1 MAAPL
6 DFDVTGARNAGFSD
20 AAIADYLATKVGF
33 DVSGARKAG
42 FADADIIGHLV
53 PPPKAAEAEPAPAL
67 ENEQQGKSGT
77 LGGIAKAVGQTLA
90 TTPGKLTSAGG
101 ALTESAGTAIQGM
114 VKDAQAFTRRQLDVM
129 DRIDAG
135 QRVKPTDD
143 PMGYADADP
152 QQRQDMRAKL
162 EADVAVM
169 RPAKE
174 TGLGQVGESAKE
186 VGREV
191 SAAGGRATKW
201 AEEAIPLTKEEQD
214 RFSVRA
220 AQTIAGF
227 VPYLLAGA
235 AGGVPGMVAY
245 GGVEAFGRNYEEAK
259 KAGASDEDAAGA
271 AAISGLVQ
279 GGLNAVPMHKA
290 LTVMD
295 RIPRAFKGEFVS
307 VATETA
313 KSSGTLLTFSQI
325 STLADNVIARG
336 NHDPNR
342 PVTQGLGEHLGET
355 ALAGAFLPAGG
366 AALKAAA
373 KRILPAERTQP
384 HSTQDVG
391 RKVMD
396 AGNVDDAINMA
407 REVVDRAEQKDA
419 YLREVFGSVDR
430 ATVERAEDGSYYF
443 RNDEGQVGRLQV
455 WDGTQRE
462 GTIAAALVDAQRD
475 AYGKMGIDIIYYEGN
490 QAVPDGVVLTS
501 RHKDTIFLSSDPSRN
516 AAQVAAHE
524 VGHLV
529 ENTTVPGGPNLGAIF
544 RQQVAEKANAEG
556 WAHAENLFG
565 ETAPRREAYPE
576 GPEGDRQHAAARKE
590 HLTNELAAE
599 TLAELPKFREFL
611 PDIIAGIEARY
622 GFEAARSVVKQLI
635 TGIRQS
641 MERLREFFFSDEGRA
656 EAEYRLPPT
665 EAQKWFNDFAA
676 LRDTAVKIY
685 VERLATQAEKENAAL
700 VAMRDR
706 ANQERSRAA
715 GERLD
720 ELTRTTDRVRTA
732 PPLTAAG
739 RVLQAPETIRVQGL
753 EGQLP
758 EGRASDRDLE
768 QFAREVSPNSFR
780 QLDAVDE
787 KLKALEGRVA
797 AIHREAEQ
805 IGLGDLADANT
816 TARLRAIEE
825 QLARPGLRRAERQR
839 LEREQDIILET
850 IEPEL
855 GRELAPTRREFFP
868 EHADALKKIE
878 EERAALMHERSQA
891 SAEAQRAIDFLRGK
905 LDALNVGKLG
915 EGQETSSRP
924 AEAGPEPVKEPAPV
938 EPLAI
943 AAESP
948 RVEGPQFSPRLR
960 PRAWV
965 EFARKVADATI
976 GRLLPNTAL
985 TLGRTSEALRL
996 AGAPDLPLVMLVRTV
1011 LKAARDKHVVP
1022 QAVLERLPDLLERPT
1037 AVFDSAT
1044 ERDALVALLDA
1055 KDRNGDPIIAAVH
1068 LAGDHI
1074 VVNRVAS
1081 VYGKFRSTAWLK
1093 EQVLAGRLRYIDREK
1108 SRGLSATAL
1117 SSGSAGAASGVQFP
1131 RGDSLRGDASPGSG
1145 RKIFTEAD
1153 LVKATPDPSVGSNE
1167 ASSRPASS
1175 AGEIIGGDDLSV
1187 VPINPSSKPQLS
1199 PRVTG
1204 ENRAR
1209 DYTPEQR
1216 QAFGNVGRTVEAVG
1230 LRRILA
1236 DFRQDLGKKLVRE
1249 TLDPYVGIRD
1259 RDPEGHAIPGTTG
1272 RPVDT
1277 LLPEP
1282 ASASG
1287 DVVPF
1292 QPRTAE
1298 TPLAPAEPLAIAV
1311 EGPRLEGPQFSSRV
1325 EPVARVAADEFAP
1338 ETADI
1343 KVLREASL
1351 GFYRTALQ
1359 ARSIVSPDLGPIS
1372 FAGRGLGDMKY
1383 ASANPDKLRLVAALP
1398 DILRKG
1404 RLIKSEPERKG
1415 KANVVAYHTIAAPV
1429 QIGERMMNV
1438 EVVVEQRN
1446 DGKIYY
1452 SHFVGKDEAS
1462 LRVAS
1467 SPGTKTGTGQSGEAP
1482 GVTKPEG
1489 PVGDDPYIVPIDPSR
1504 KPQFSPRQYGI
1515 PADAPTITT
1524 FKSDEGIKAHRDY
1537 KAAKSG
1543 DRAAAARLVSGLVR
1557 PAQVETALAKF
1568 GPDTLYVPVVAE
1580 EATGHNAI
1588 PEFLARYYAEATGAD
1603 VARGIRQT
1611 VRAFHTGA
1619 DAMGRL
1625 IARPEFEGPVEHGR
1639 SYVIVDDVSVLGGT
1653 LAELANHIQAGGGRI
1668 AGVVTLVNASRS
1680 GQYAPRRGHLALI
1693 ERRFGNEIREAFGV
1707 EPGALTADEV
1717 QYLVNFKDADALRAR
1732 RANAESERERR
1743 LREKGVLPSE
1753 TQAEVRARGV
1763 EPDDKPQFSPR
1774 QDRRAPGFYSAL
1786 TRAVENLKVEEMVPD
1801 QWRRTIQNLQ
1811 GVKAAELK
1819 WVGLDDWL
1827 VRRAKRPSN
1836 GKPSSE
1842 KPITKQEILDF
1853 LQAHEIQVLEIEKR
1867 GGSSTW
1873 NIGRFRLSGGKGYR
1887 ELLLLMPERANDK
1900 PYKSDHWTENN
1911 VLAHVRFDQRTG
1923 SHGERILHLAEVQSD
1938 WHQEGRHQGYRWRTI
1953 GEIDRERAAVEAKF
1967 LRREPGLDMN
1977 NSSEIQSALS
1987 RSPDL
1992 WTRLLELQKER
2003 RKLPHSPFEKAWPEL
2018 TMKRVIGYAAEHGY
2032 DRVTWETGATIVK
2045 RYHRRGKLGEIH
2057 HWSDVDG
2064 GIHTVAFDRRG
2075 FIILEPRV
2083 VEPPDRIA
2091 KLSRMYGRDLAER
2104 ISREEGMDSE
2114 KYEGASV
2121 IPGDGRLIGG
2131 EDMFAFYDDML
2142 PNVVRKL
2149 GRRFGAEVA
2158 DSWIENRNGRRIPVH
2173 GIDITPEMRRSVM
2186 EDGFPLMSPRIDGRG
2201 RERARETVH
2210 SVAERVRLSEPAFD
2224 RRIRIV
2230 VSGSPPSDEPE
2241 RNLADEQRRVR
2252 AMYLNALKRRA
2263 AQSLSVME

>member
-1 MAAPL
+1 MPPASVWGVLKGPYAKPSRDMVANAVGDGGEGGVEIEIREGVKPAARWVDPWNIFPDPACGESLQGGDYCFERDYLSERQVRELKKTPGYIGTQIDRVIEEGPDKIKLAAPDERAGKLARAATAKGRYEVWYYYGTLSRDDHACLCQAAGKPLSRDDVPADRPQVFAIVTLINDCVIRASLNPL
-6 DFDVTGARNAGFSD
+6 DSGALPYHSVPWQRRAGHWAGIGVAEQIVTPQRIVNAATRAMLNNAG
-20 AAIADYLATKVGF
+20 K
-33 DVSGARKAG
+33 
-42 FADADIIGHLV
+42 
-53 PPPKAAEAEPAPAL
+53 
-67 ENEQQGKSGT
+67 
-77 LGGIAKAVGQTLA
+77 
-90 TTPGKLTSAGG
+90 
-101 ALTESAGTAIQGM
+101 SAGT
-114 VKDAQAFTRRQLDVM
+114 
-129 DRIDAG
+129 
-135 QRVKPTDD
+135 
-143 PMGYADADP
+143 
-152 QQRQDMRAKL
+152 
-162 EADVAVM
+162 
-169 RPAKE
+169 
-174 TGLGQVGESAKE
+174 
-186 VGREV
+186 
-191 SAAGGRATKW
+191 
-201 AEEAIPLTKEEQD
+201 
-214 RFSVRA
+214 
-220 AQTIAGF
+220 
-227 VPYLLAGA
+227 
-235 AGGVPGMVAY
+235 
-245 GGVEAFGRNYEEAK
+245 
-259 KAGASDEDAAGA
+259 
-271 AAISGLVQ
+271 
-279 GGLNAVPMHKA
+279 
-290 LTVMD
+290 
-295 RIPRAFKGEFVS
+295 
-307 VATETA
+307 
-313 KSSGTLLTFSQI
+313 QI
-325 STLADNVIARG
+325 
-336 NHDPNR
+336 
-342 PVTQGLGEHLGET
+342 
-355 ALAGAFLPAGG
+355 
-366 AALKAAA
+366 
-373 KRILPAERTQP
+373 
-384 HSTQDVG
+384 
-391 RKVMD
+391 
-396 AGNVDDAINMA
+396 
-407 REVVDRAEQKDA
+407 VVDRDA
-419 YLREVFGSVDR
+419 IVP
-430 ATVERAEDGSYYF
+430 ADGSWTITP
-443 RNDEGQVGRLQV
+443 DKV
-455 WDGTQRE
+455 W
-462 GTIAAALVDAQRD
+462 
-475 AYGKMGIDIIYYEGN
+475 YK
-490 QAVPDGVVLTS
+490 S
-501 RHKDTIFLSSDPSRN
+501 
-516 AAQVAAHE
+516 
-524 VGHLV
+524 
-529 ENTTVPGGPNLGAIF
+529 
-544 RQQVAEKANAEG
+544 
-556 WAHAENLFG
+556 G
-565 ETAPRREAYPE
+565 ET
-576 GPEGDRQHAAARKE
+576 
-590 HLTNELAAE
+590 
-599 TLAELPKFREFL
+599 TLNVSQA
-611 PDIIAGIEARY
+611 
-622 GFEAARSVVKQLI
+622 
-635 TGIRQS
+635 
-641 MERLREFFFSDEGRA
+641 
-656 EAEYRLPPT
+656 
-665 EAQKWFNDFAA
+665 FAA
-676 LRDTAVKIY
+676 LPI
-685 VERLATQAEKENAAL
+685 
-700 VAMRDR
+700 
-706 ANQERSRAA
+706 
-715 GERLD
+715 
-720 ELTRTTDRVRTA
+720 
-732 PPLTAAG
+732 
-739 RVLQAPETIRVQGL
+739 
-753 EGQLP
+753 
-758 EGRASDRDLE
+758 
-768 QFAREVSPNSFR
+768 
-780 QLDAVDE
+780 
-787 KLKALEGRVA
+787 
-797 AIHREAEQ
+797 
-805 IGLGDLADANT
+805 
-816 TARLRAIEE
+816 
-825 QLARPGLRRAERQR
+825 
-839 LEREQDIILET
+839 
-850 IEPEL
+850 
-855 GRELAPTRREFFP
+855 
-868 EHADALKKIE
+868 
-878 EERAALMHERSQA
+878 
-891 SAEAQRAIDFLRGK
+891 
-905 LDALNVGKLG
+905 
-915 EGQETSSRP
+915 
-924 AEAGPEPVKEPAPV
+924 
-938 EPLAI
+938 
-943 AAESP
+943 
-948 RVEGPQFSPRLR
+948 
-960 PRAWV
+960 
-965 EFARKVADATI
+965 ADATI

-1022 QAVLERLPDLLERPT
+1022 QAVLERLPDPLERPT

-1044 ERDALVALLDA
+1044 QRDALVALLDA

-1175 AGEIIGGDDLSV
+1175 AGEKIGGDDLSV
-1187 VPINPSSKPQLS
+1187 APINPSSKPQLS

-1216 QAFGNVGRTVEAVG
+1216 QPFGNVGRTVEAVG

-1298 TPLAPAEPLAIAV
+1298 TPLAPAEPLAIAAEGPGV
-1311 EGPRLEGPQFSSRV
+1311 EGTQFSSRV

-1359 ARSIVSPDLGPIS
+1359 ARSIVSPDLGPIT
-1372 FAGRGLGDMKY
+1372 FAGRGLRDMKY
-1383 ASANPDKLRLVAALP
+1383 ASANPDKLRLVAALS

-1429 QIGERMMNV
+1429 QIGERMMHV

-1462 LRVAS
+1462 LRAARAPGDK
-1467 SPGTKTGTGQSGEAP
+1467 PGTDRTGEAP
-1482 GVTKPEG
+1482 VVNDGIDISNPS
-1489 PVGDDPYIVPIDPSR
+1489 DDNVNIVLVDPSR

-1557 PAQVETALAKF
+1557 PEQVETALAKF

-1786 TRAVENLKVEEMVPD
+1786 TRAVENLKVEGMSPD

-1827 VRRAKRPSN
+1827 VKRANRPSN

-1853 LQAHEIQVLEIEKR
+1853 LQAHEIQVMEIEKGDGSPIR
-1867 GGSSTW
+1867 HKDGNTLPGG
-1873 NIGRFRLSGGKGYR
+1873 RAYR
-1887 ELLLLMPERANDK
+1887 ELLLLLPERADDEPFK
-1900 PYKSDHWTENN
+1900 GEHWDEKN
-1911 VLAHVRFDQRTG
+1911 VLAHVRFDERTG
-1923 SHGERILHLAEVQSD
+1923 SRGERILHVAEVQSD
-1938 WHQEGRHQGYRWRTI
+1938 WHQKGRDESYRRRST
-1953 GEIDRERAAVEAKF
+1953 GEIDKEMDAIEAEL
-1967 LRREPGLDMN
+1967 LRRRPGLNKN
-1977 NSSEIQSALS
+1977 NSIEFQSALKAA
-1987 RSPDL
+1987 PDL
-1992 WTRLLELQKER
+1992 WRRFVELQEER
-2003 RKLPHSPFEKAWPEL
+2003 TGVPNSPFEEAWPAL
-2018 TMKRVIGYAAEHGY
+2018 AMKRVIRYAADRGY
-2032 DRVTWETGATIVK
+2032 DRVTWDDGETNTTRYDLRRELSELHYERSDDGTIV
-2045 RYHRRGKLGEIH
+2045 I
-2057 HWSDVDG
+2057 
-2064 GIHTVAFDRRG
+2064 VALDQ
-2075 FIILEPRV
+2075 
-2083 VEPPDRIA
+2083 
-2091 KLSRMYGRDLAER
+2091 
-2104 ISREEGMDSE
+2104 
-2114 KYEGASV
+2114 
-2121 IPGDGRLIGG
+2121 DGRLIFKPKTVKAARLIRVVGKKLADRVFSGDGEPSPLHPGFNVLPGEKRPVGG
-2131 EDMFAFYDDML
+2131 ERMIDFYDLEL
-2142 PNVVRKL
+2142 PNVVGKL
-2149 GRRFGAEVA
+2149 GKRFDAKVAFTEIEIGDGKRTEV
-2158 DSWIENRNGRRIPVH
+2158 R
-2173 GIDITPEMRRSVM
+2173 GIDITPEMRQRVI
-2186 EDGFPLMSPRIDGRG
+2186 EHGWPYLSPRQVADRPSQ
-2201 RERARETVH
+2201 R
-2210 SVAERVRLSEPAFD
+2210 AERNSSAAGRPLEPGMN
-2224 RRIRIV
+2224 RGIWIV
-2230 VSGSPPSDEPE
+2230 TGSLEPSDEPE
-2241 RNLADEQRRVR
+2241 RDLEDEQRRVR
-2252 AMYLNALKRRA
+2252 AMYFDALKRRA

>member
-101 ALTESAGTAIQGM
+101 ALTESAGIAIQGM

-143 PMGYADADP
+143 PMAYADADP

-169 RPAKE
+169 RPVKE

-245 GGVEAFGRNYEEAK
+245 GGVEAFGRTYEEAK

-307 VATETA
+307 VATEMA

-641 MERLREFFFSDEGRA
+641 MERLREFFFRDEGRA

-1175 AGEIIGGDDLSV
+1175 AGEKIGGDDLSV

-1429 QIGERMMNV
+1429 QIGERMMHV

-1653 LAELANHIQAGGGRI
+1653 LAELANHIQAGGGHI

-1811 GVKAAELK
+1811 GVKAAELR

-1827 VRRAKRPSN
+1827 VERANRPSN

-1853 LQAHEIQVLEIEKR
+1853 LQAHEIQVMEIEKG
-1867 GGSSTW
+1867 GGSPT
-1873 NIGRFRLSGGKGYR
+1873 RFKGKYRLSGGKGYR
-1887 ELLLLMPERANDK
+1887 ELLLLLPERAGDE
-1900 PYKSDHWTENN
+1900 PFESDHWTERN
-1911 VLAHVRFDQRTG
+1911 VLAHVRFDQRAG
-1923 SHGERILHLAEVQSD
+1923 SHGERLLHVAEVQSD
-1938 WHQEGRHQGYRWRTI
+1938 WHQGDRDQGYRPRTTS
-1953 GEIDRERAAVEAKF
+1953 EIDKERRAVTAEL
-1967 LRREPGLDMN
+1967 LRKVPGLDIKN
-1977 NSSEIQSALS
+1977 RPELDSALEAN
-1987 RSPDL
+1987 PDL
-1992 WTRLLELQKER
+1992 WERLFDLQEER
-2003 RKLPHSPFEKAWPEL
+2003 QKPPHSPFEKAWPEL
-2018 TMKRVIGYAAEHGY
+2018 TMKRIIRYAAEHGY
-2032 DRVTWETGATIVK
+2032 DRVTWDTGATTVK
-2045 RYHRRGKLGEIH
+2045 RYNLRRKLAKLHYGIDDSDGRFRIITKHRG
-2057 HWSDVDG
+2057 G
-2064 GIHTVAFDRRG
+2064 GIIQIRA
-2075 FIILEPRV
+2075 LEQDKLV
-2083 VEPPDRIA
+2083 D
-2091 KLSRMYGRDLAER
+2091 KLSRLVGRDLAER
-2104 ISREEGMDSE
+2104 IDRGEGSPSQRHAWAKD
-2114 KYEGASV
+2114 
-2121 IPGDGRLIGG
+2121 IPGDGRLVGGHEMIGL
-2131 EDMFAFYDDML
+2131 YDDVL

-2173 GIDITPEMRRSVM
+2173 GIDITPEMRQWVIKHGWSH
-2186 EDGFPLMSPRIDGRG
+2186 LSPRQVADRPSQ
-2201 RERARETVH
+2201 R
-2210 SVAERVRLSEPAFD
+2210 AERNSFAAGRPLEPGIN
-2224 RRIRIV
+2224 RGVRIV
-2230 VSGSPPSDEPE
+2230 PSGPDPSDEPE
-2241 RNLADEQRRVR
+2241 RDLADEQRRVR
-2252 AMYLNALKRRA
+2252 TMYLNALRRRA